1 MKIAEQTVRD
11 EAALP
16 VWARKAEERI
26 RKLDRRHDERQS
38 IVGDGIAA
46 FVDGEGGAKVC
57 KVEFVDASGMG
68 LGIRCGIAIT
78 PGARFTLRPDSGL
91 SQAHAGVVSRC
102 SRDGEGYR
110 LGLKLFLAKAA

>member
-1 MKIAEQTVRD
+1 MKIAGHASQD
-11 EAALP
+11 EGTLP
-16 VWARKAEERI
+16 AWARSAEDRI
-26 RKLDRRHDERQS
+26 RKLDRRYDERQS
-38 IVGDGIAA
+38 IAGDGIAA

-68 LGIRCGIAIT
+68 LGIRCGIAVT

-91 SQAHAGVVSRC
+91 SQAHAGIVSRC
-102 SRDGEGYR
+102 SPDGEGYR